1 MEAEIKPSA
10 LDTVRDVIAAHAPFW
25 SCLAVFGKKV
35 PHDLDAF
42 FALENV
48 EDTHVAEDEEELVLN
63 RSFRKMELVP
73 DGGENN

>member
-1 MEAEIKPSA
+1 MLSQ
-10 LDTVRDVIAAHAPFW
+10 LMHHSGVVW
-25 SCLAVFGKKV
+25 QSLGKKV
-35 PHDLDAF
+35 PHNLDAF